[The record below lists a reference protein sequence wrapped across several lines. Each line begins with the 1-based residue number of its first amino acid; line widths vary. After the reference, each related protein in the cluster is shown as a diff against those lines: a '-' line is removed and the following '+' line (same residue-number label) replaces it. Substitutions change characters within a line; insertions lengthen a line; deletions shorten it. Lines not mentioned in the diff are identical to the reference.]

1 MNVKEFWIFFMMHEK
16 AIYFYMTEFYKRVQG
31 TLIVDGVGGLNR
43 ENI

>member
-31 TLIVDGVGGLNR
+31 TLIVDGVGRLDR